1 MPNHIQLK
9 RSVSF
14 NLPLGTKVMQK
25 ILRHPLEISIIKEP
39 YNLTGQDHFGDINAT
54 FIF

>member
-1 MPNHIQLK
+1 
-9 RSVSF
+9 
-14 NLPLGTKVMQK
+14 MQK

-39 YNLTGQDHFGDINAT
+39 YNLTGQDHFGDMNAT